1 LLLKQLHLTFKELD
15 VKPTSIAI
23 YKFTAAKEDIVFEAV
38 EVGQL
43 CEVKNLIVGKLDP
56 SADRSCK

>member
-1 LLLKQLHLTFKELD
+1 MLLKQLHLTFKELD

-43 CEVKNLIVGKLDP
+43 CEVKNLIFSKLDLN
-56 SADRSCK
+56 ANQFCK